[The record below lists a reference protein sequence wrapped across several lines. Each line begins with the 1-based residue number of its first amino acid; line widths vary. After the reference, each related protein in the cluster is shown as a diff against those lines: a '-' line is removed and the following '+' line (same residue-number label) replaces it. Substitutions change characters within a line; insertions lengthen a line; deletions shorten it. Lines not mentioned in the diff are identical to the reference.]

1 MRILVTFAVEA
12 EFAPWRRLR
21 EFAKSHE
28 LASSYAGVM
37 AAYVSKAGNDRIEV
51 LLTGIGRES
60 CERIFANHQIAPTDR
75 PDIVI
80 SSGLA
85 GALRQNLKPGDLV
98 AARTTRTLNN
108 ETKVDSDL
116 SCLRLAADSGAIP
129 IDTLIT
135 ADRIVPTAEEK
146 SRLAYSGEVV
156 EMESAFIL
164 NHFARLGVP
173 VLALRGIS
181 DSANEDLPLD
191 FDRCLT
197 PQGEIKPMNLINQIV
212 RRPGNLPSLIRFG
225 RQSSQ
230 AAQNLAQFMDKFVE
244 TVTKATCGAAAR

>member
-28 LASSYAGVM
+28 LASSYAGAT
-37 AAYVSKAGNDRIEV
+37 AAYAAKAAHDRIEI

-60 CERIFANHQIAPTDR
+60 CERIFANHQIAPGDR

-85 GALRQNLKPGDLV
+85 GALRQNFKPGDLV
-98 AARTTRTLNN
+98 VARTTRTLNN
-108 ETKVDSDL
+108 ESNVDSDL
-116 SCLRLAADSGAIP
+116 SYLRLAKNSGAIP

-135 ADRIVPTAEEK
+135 TDRIVSTAAEK

-156 EMESAFIL
+156 EMESAVIL
-164 NHFARLGVP
+164 SHFARLGVP

-197 PQGEIKPMNLINQIV
+197 PQGDIKPMNLINQIV
-212 RRPGNLPSLIRFG
+212 RRPGNLRNLVRFG

-230 AAQNLAQFMDKFVE
+230 AAQNLAQFMNRFVE
-244 TVTKATCGAAAR
+244 TLSKATCGAAVR

>member
-12 EFAPWRRLR
+12 EFAPWRKLR
-21 EFAKSHE
+21 KFAKSVE
-28 LASSYAGVM
+28 LASRYSGVA
-37 AAYVSKAGNDRIEV
+37 AAYAARAADDRIEI

-60 CERIFANHQIAPTDR
+60 CEQIFSNHRSAPAER

-85 GALRQNLKPGDLV
+85 GALRQNFKPGDVVV
-98 AARTTRTLNN
+98 ARKTRTLNN
-108 ETKVDSDL
+108 ELNVDSDL
-116 SCLRLAADSGAIP
+116 SYLRLATDSGAIP

-135 ADRIVPTAEEK
+135 AERTVPTAEEK
-146 SRLAYSGEVV
+146 GRLAYSGEVV
-156 EMESAFIL
+156 EMESAPIL
-164 NHFARLGVP
+164 THFARWGVP

-197 PQGEIKPMNLINQIV
+197 PRGEIRPMNLINQIV
-212 RRPGNLPSLIRFG
+212 RRPGNLPNLVRFG
-225 RQSSQ
+225 RQSHQ

-244 TVTKATCGAAAR
+244 TLTKATFRAAAR